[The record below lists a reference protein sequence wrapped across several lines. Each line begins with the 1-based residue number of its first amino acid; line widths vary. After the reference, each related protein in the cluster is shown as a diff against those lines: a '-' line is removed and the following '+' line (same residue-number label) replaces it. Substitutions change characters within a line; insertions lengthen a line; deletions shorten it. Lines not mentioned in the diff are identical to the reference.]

1 MLSSESLPGTLYW
14 RPGCPYCSRLQRKLA
29 RAGVRLEERNI
40 WADAEA
46 AARLRAITG
55 GDETVPTLVLG
66 KEALVNPSPRRALAA
81 VAARA
86 DQGRGS
92 RSTPR

>member
-1 MLSSESLPGTLYW
+1 MPSSEILPGTLYW

-40 WADAEA
+40 WADREA

-66 KEALVNPSPRRALAA
+66 EESLVNPSPRRALAA
-81 VAARA
+81 IVARA
-86 DQGRGS
+86 DQVRDDPP
-92 RSTPR
+92 TPR